1 MALPKPVWLD
11 DDIEV
16 ARKVVRNPSS
26 LIWSTWIKDPTKL
39 ALLRAIGSCQVR
51 VGRINHF
58 GWDIGQALAQKSVCF
73 FFFYPLEVGEV
84 HH

>member
-1 MALPKPVWLD
+1 MALPTPVWLD
-11 DDIEV
+11 DDIDV
-16 ARKVVRNPSS
+16 ARNVVRNPSS

-73 FFFYPLEVGEV
+73 LYFYSLDV